1 MDFIIFM
8 FDERTAFTQTL
19 FNTILKRRVMS
30 PSQLIF
36 LFQLTDGVREI
47 GSAGDSDVIF
57 VCTRPYIAPTKVVAE
72 RQCIFT
78 AVTANAIHPRHR
90 SRTVYIADLES

>member
-1 MDFIIFM
+1 
-8 FDERTAFTQTL
+8 
-19 FNTILKRRVMS
+19 MS

-57 VCTRPYIAPTKVVAE
+57 VCTRPYKAPTHVVAE
-72 RQCIFT
+72 LQCVFT
-78 AVTANAIHPRHR
+78 AVTVNAIHPYCPA